1 MLGEQDPTA
10 RRQGKEEYRRDLP
23 LGLGTS
29 TIVHV
34 IAVFMLLSGALV
46 YTVSRTPE
54 PTPGEEPDHHD
65 RNVGAHAAKRSA
77 THAHRT
83 ISKTHPSR
91 GLPADAYE
99 HDCSQ
104 CIRQRT
110 APDTARRGSTGPWLT
125 LRRALARSCCPGS
138 SPQRLPKYTRP
149 APARQQTRSRPHRRP
164 AKASRHRPRTTHTNR
179 PMDMAAHVMSEHAPS
194 GPLGGGGGDSSFGGI
209 TIGHGHDDCTPSRGG
224 FFR

>member
-54 PTPGEEPDHHD
+54 PTQVKSQIITIETLVRTPQSVVQPTRIVQSQKPIPVEVSRPTHTSMT
-65 RNVGAHAAKRSA
+65 ARSA
-77 THAHRT
+77 SASALLPTPRVAAAPAHG
-83 ISKTHPSR
+83 SPS
-91 GLPADAYE
+91 
-99 HDCSQ
+99 Q
-104 CIRQRT
+104 
-110 APDTARRGSTGPWLT
+110 STGML
-125 LRRALARSCCPGS
+125 LLPGS

-179 PMDMAAHVMSEHAPS
+179 PMDMAAP
-194 GPLGGGGGDSSFGGI
+194 
-209 TIGHGHDDCTPSRGG
+209 
-224 FFR
+224 